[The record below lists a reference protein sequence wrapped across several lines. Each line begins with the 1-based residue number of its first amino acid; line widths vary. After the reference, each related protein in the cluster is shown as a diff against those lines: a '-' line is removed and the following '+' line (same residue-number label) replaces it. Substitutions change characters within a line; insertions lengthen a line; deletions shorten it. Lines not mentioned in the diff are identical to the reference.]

1 MSETA
6 EDTAKITTNSLHE
19 VMYELSIAAKI
30 NDLEGPLCEIYGLR
44 RRNEA
49 WLQFGSVQGQT
60 SQIWY
65 F

>member
-30 NDLEGPLCEIYGLR
+30 NDLEGRTSMRDLR
-44 RRNEA
+44 LA
-49 WLQFGSVQGQT
+49 T
-60 SQIWY
+60 
-65 F
+65 